1 MINFRTIFN
10 PNNTY
15 IGFIIILAIS
25 LIIIIIRKD
34 IKESIYQISK
44 TCIIS
49 SIITLIFAFITSI
62 IIDVFMI
69 NSYKVFIEVITKNI
83 LSSIYFYSIVLLI
96 ISGIINLTIK
106 YGIKE
111 S

>member
-44 TCIIS
+44 TSIIS

-62 IIDVFMI
+62 IIDVFLI

-83 LSSIYFYSIVLLI
+83 LNSIYFYSIVLLI

>member
-44 TCIIS
+44 TSIIS

-62 IIDVFMI
+62 IIDLFMI
-69 NSYKVFIEVITKNI
+69 NSYKVFIEIITKNI
-83 LSSIYFYSIVLLI
+83 LNSIYFYSIVLLI

>member
-44 TCIIS
+44 TSIIS

-62 IIDVFMI
+62 IIYLFMI
-69 NSYKVFIEVITKNI
+69 NSYKLFIEIITKNI
-83 LSSIYFYSIVLLI
+83 LNSIYFYSIVLLI

>member
-34 IKESIYQISK
+34 IKESIYQIIK
-44 TCIIS
+44 TSIIS

-62 IIDVFMI
+62 IIDLFMI
-69 NSYKVFIEVITKNI
+69 NSYKVFIEIITKNI
-83 LSSIYFYSIVLLI
+83 LNSIYFYSIVLLI

>member
-25 LIIIIIRKD
+25 LIIIIIGKD
-34 IKESIYQISK
+34 IKKSIYQISK

-62 IIDVFMI
+62 IIDLFMI
-69 NSYKVFIEVITKNI
+69 NSYKVFIEIITKNI
-83 LSSIYFYSIVLLI
+83 LNSIYFYSIVLLI
-96 ISGIINLTIK
+96 ISGIINSTIK

>member
-44 TCIIS
+44 TSIIS

-62 IIDVFMI
+62 IIDLFMI

-83 LSSIYFYSIVLLI
+83 LNSIYFYSIVLLI